1 MRTRQRGVTVIGW
14 IILMIPFAIVG
25 YAGIRLA
32 PVYLNYMKVVR
43 ALDEVAGDPD
53 GASMTPE
60 TIRMKIDRHFEI
72 DMVDYPTAK
81 DMKITRDGTTGRWSR
96 PTRTTRRCSRI
107 FPCTWCSTS
116 WSTRGVGLGVAASAM
131 ERRRA
136 PGRWVR
142 AALGYQPR
150 ELGLFAPP

>member
-1 MRTRQRGVTVIGW
+1 MRTRQRGVTAIGW
-14 IILMIPFAIVG
+14 IILLIPFAIVG

-60 TIRMKIDRHFEI
+60 TIRMKIDQHFEI

-81 DMKITRDGTTGRWSR
+81 DMKITRDGTTWEVE
-96 PTRTTRRCSRI
+96 
-107 FPCTWCSTS
+107 STYEDDAPLFANIS
-116 WSTRGVGLGVAASAM
+116 LHVVFDKLVHTRGGAGGGAL
-131 ERRRA
+131 A
-136 PGRWVR
+136 P
-142 AALGYQPR
+142 
-150 ELGLFAPP
+150 

>member
-1 MRTRQRGVTVIGW
+1 MRTRQRGVTAIGW

-53 GASMTPE
+53 GGSLNPE
-60 TIRMKIDRHFEI
+60 SIRTKIDRHFEI

-81 DMKITRDGTTGRWSR
+81 DMKITRDGTTWEVEATYEDDAPLFANISLHVV
-96 PTRTTRRCSRI
+96 
-107 FPCTWCSTS
+107 FDKLVH
-116 WSTRGVGLGVAASAM
+116 TRGGAG
-131 ERRRA
+131 
-136 PGRWVR
+136 G
-142 AALGYQPR
+142 G
-150 ELGLFAPP
+150 GG

>member
-1 MRTRQRGVTVIGW
+1 MRTRQKGVTAIGW

-53 GASMTPE
+53 GGSLTPE
-60 TIRMKIDRHFEI
+60 SIRTKIDRHFEI

-81 DMKITRDGTTGRWSR
+81 DMKITRDGTTWEVEATYEDDAPLFSNI
-96 PTRTTRRCSRI
+96 SLHVV
-107 FPCTWCSTS
+107 FDKLVH
-116 WSTRGVGLGVAASAM
+116 TRGGGA
-131 ERRRA
+131 
-136 PGRWVR
+136 G
-142 AALGYQPR
+142 G
-150 ELGLFAPP
+150 GG